1 MSSLLN
7 MFRFIS
13 SHPLTRR
20 QRIKTLGRI
29 AGWQIKSRIHHEVI
43 VSWIGDQKLAVRRGM
58 TGATGN
64 IYAGVHEF
72 ADMMF
77 LLHFLKSGD
86 LFLDIGA
93 NVGTY
98 TVLASGVCKAK
109 TWAFEPDPETVL
121 CLKRNIEINNLQE
134 LVTVHELALGATERE
149 VAFTVGLDTVNRVAI
164 GNQPCQLVHQRPLD
178 SLLSDVGPTFA
189 KLDVEGYEEEILRG
203 GQALLGK
210 GSLQAIELETVTPD
224 VLEMLSLHGFVRM
237 FYDPFTRFLSTEPV
251 CMQSCNALFVKNVS
265 FVNSRVGQ
273 SPKVRVLDFL
283 I

>member
-1 MSSLLN
+1 

-20 QRIKTLGRI
+20 QRIKTFGRI
-29 AGWQIKSRIHHEVI
+29 AGWQIKSRIHREV
-43 VSWIGDQKLAVRRGM
+43 VVAWIAGQKLAVRRGM

-134 LVTVHELALGATERE
+134 LVTIHELALGATECE
-149 VAFTVGLDTVNRVAI
+149 VAFTVGLDTVNRIAK
-164 GNQPCQLVHQRPLD
+164 GDQHQRRVHQKPLD
-178 SLLSDVGPTFA
+178 SFLSDVGPTFA
-189 KLDVEGYEEEILRG
+189 KLDVEGYEEEVLRG

-210 GSLQAIELETVTPD
+210 GSLQAIELETVTPH
-224 VLEMLSLHGFVRM
+224 VLEMLSLHGFVRV
-237 FYDPFTRFLSTEPV
+237 YYEPFARLLSTEPIG
-251 CMQSCNALFVKNVS
+251 MQSCNALFVKNLS
-265 FVNSRVGQ
+265 FVNSRIGQ
-273 SPKVRVLDFL
+273 SPKVRVLDFV

>member
-1 MSSLLN
+1 MSSLVN

-29 AGWQIKSRIHHEVI
+29 AGWQIKSRIQREVI
-43 VSWIGDQKLAVRRGM
+43 VSWIADQKLAVRRGM

-77 LLHFLKSGD
+77 LLHFLKRGD

-121 CLKRNIEINNLQE
+121 CLKRNIEINDLQE
-134 LVTVHELALGATERE
+134 LVTVHALALGATECE
-149 VAFTVGLDTVNRVAI
+149 VSLTIGLGAANKVTI
-164 GNQPCQLVHQRPLD
+164 GNQPCRFVDQKTLD
-178 SLLSDVGPTFA
+178 SLLAEVGPTFA

-203 GQALLGK
+203 GEALLRK
-210 GSLQAIELETVTPD
+210 GSLQAIQLETVTPH

-237 FYDPFTRFLSTEPV
+237 FYDPFVRILSTEPV
-251 CMQSCNALFVKNVS
+251 DMEWSNALFVKNLS
-265 FVNSRVGQ
+265 FVNSRVRQ

>member
-7 MFRFIS
+7 MLRFIS

-29 AGWQIKSRIHHEVI
+29 AAWQIKSRIHPEVV

-72 ADMMF
+72 SDMMF

-121 CLKRNIEINNLQE
+121 SLKRNIEINNLQE

-149 VAFTVGLDTVNRVAI
+149 VAFTVGLDTVNRVAN
-164 GNQPCQLVHQRPLD
+164 GNQPCRLVHQRPLD

-189 KLDVEGYEEEILRG
+189 
-203 GQALLGK
+203 
-210 GSLQAIELETVTPD
+210 
-224 VLEMLSLHGFVRM
+224 
-237 FYDPFTRFLSTEPV
+237 
-251 CMQSCNALFVKNVS
+251 
-265 FVNSRVGQ
+265 
-273 SPKVRVLDFL
+273 
-283 I
+283 

>member
-1 MSSLLN
+1 
-7 MFRFIS
+7 MFRFVS

-20 QRIKTLGRI
+20 QRIKALGRI
-29 AGWQIKSRIHHEVI
+29 AGWQIKSRLHDEVI
-43 VSWIGDQKLAVRRGM
+43 VSWIGDQKLAIRRGM

-72 ADMMF
+72 PDMMF

-121 CLKRNIEINNLQE
+121 SLKRNIEINNLQD

-149 VAFTVGLDTVNRVAI
+149 VAFAVGLDTVNRVAI
-164 GNQPCQLVHQRPLD
+164 GIQRCRLVHQRPLD
-178 SLLSDVGPTFA
+178 ALLSDVEPSFA
-189 KLDVEGYEEEILRG
+189 KLDVEGYEEEVLRG
-203 GQALLGK
+203 GQTLLGK
-210 GSLQAIELETVTPD
+210 ETLQAIELETVTPD

-251 CMQSCNALFVKNVS
+251 CMQSCNALFIKNVS
-265 FVNSRVGQ
+265 FVNSRVSQ
-273 SPKVRVLDFL
+273 SPKVRVLNFS

>member
-1 MSSLLN
+1 MFSLIN
-7 MFRFIS
+7 VFRFIW
-13 SHPLTRR
+13 SHPLARQ

-29 AGWQIKSRIHHEVI
+29 AAWQIMSRIHREVI
-43 VSWIGDQKLAVRRGM
+43 VSWIADQKLAVRRGM

-72 ADMMF
+72 SDMMF

-98 TVLASGVCKAK
+98 TVLASGVCRAK

-121 CLKRNIEINNLQE
+121 CLKRNIEINKLQE
-134 LVTVHELALGATERE
+134 LVTIHEFALGATERE
-149 VAFTVGLDTVNRVAI
+149 VAFTVGLDTVNRVAV
-164 GNQPCQLVHQRPLD
+164 GNQPYRLVRQRPLD
-178 SLLSDVGPTFA
+178 SFLSDVAPTFA
-189 KLDVEGYEEEILRG
+189 KLDVEGYEEDILRG
-203 GQALLGK
+203 GQAFLGK
-210 GSLQAIELETVTPD
+210 RSLQAIELETITPG
-224 VLEMLSLHGFVRM
+224 VLEMLSLHGFVRR

-251 CMQSCNALFVKNVS
+251 GMQSCNALFIKNVS
-265 FVNSRVGQ
+265 FVNSRIGQ

>member
-7 MFRFIS
+7 MLRFIS

-98 TVLASGVCKAK
+98 TVLASGICKAK
-109 TWAFEPDPETVL
+109 TWAFEPDPATVL

-134 LVTVHELALGATERE
+134 LVTVYELVLGATERE
-149 VAFTVGLDTVNRVAI
+149 VAFTVGLDTVNRVAT
-164 GNQPCQLVHQRPLD
+164 GNQPCRL
-178 SLLSDVGPTFA
+178 A

-224 VLEMLSLHGFVRM
+224 VLEMLSLHGFVRT
-237 FYDPFTRFLSTEPV
+237 FYNPFTRFLSTEPV

-265 FVNSRVGQ
+265 FVNSRIGQ
-273 SPKVRVLDFL
+273 APKVRVLDFS

>member
-164 GNQPCQLVHQRPLD
+164 GNQPCRLVHQRPLD

-210 GSLQAIELETVTPD
+210 GSLQAIELETVTPH
-224 VLEMLSLHGFVRM
+224 VLEMLSLHGFVRT

-265 FVNSRVGQ
+265 FVNSRIGQ
-273 SPKVRVLDFL
+273 APKVRVLDLL